1 MAALHARSAG
11 GGLRIGRHDARDA
24 RRAAGR
30 RRRNGG
36 SRLRAL
42 GMPPA
47 MTSLRVLLLVTLG
60 VGVLPIQPASAQGTQ
75 PLRKAELVRMLARR
89 ALSKPQIA
97 TLVRRNCVTFPPAA
111 HDRADLRAAGADD
124 AVLVAI
130 DQCLRARLAR
140 ATPPPSPRPVAPAPA
155 RPSAPA
161 PSPVVAVTD
170 TSARAAPPPPP
181 TPPAPPRPVISER
194 LTQFTGGAE
203 LHGTVGSTLPQ
214 ALVLEVRDTT
224 GAPFV
229 GQPVTITTSS
239 GGGTVTPSAAE
250 SDTSGVVRVR
260 VTLGER
266 AGPTTITATVGTL
279 TRTVLVRADPGP
291 PEALVVERGDTPVV
305 GSLTLRSRDT
315 VVLRVVARDRYG
327 NRTALDKF
335 AATTT
340 ARAIALTATAT
351 DAAGSVT
358 LVPRRSGVGEL
369 TLSGSGVR
377 ARLPVDVVLPT
388 TSAGAWGLGARTAWL
403 GANHPWIGLSG
414 VTGIK
419 GADFSIFGRRTVVAG
434 LSLALG
440 ATAGALHADQK
451 TRTVSPPLPQG
462 YGRAEFALV
471 PSGTVSPVLSLGAGG
486 YRLKSGD
493 NGQTVYHTNLFWSG
507 GLGADVVVTASVIVE
522 LRVERQWM
530 RDANQGH
537 VATFWPLSAGVR
549 VGL

>member
-30 RRRNGG
+30 RRRSGG
-36 SRLRAL
+36 SGFRAL

-60 VGVLPIQPASAQGTQ
+60 VLPIQSARAQGTQ

-97 TLVRRNCVTFPPAA
+97 TLVRRNCVTFQPTA
-111 HDRADLRAAGADD
+111 HDRAELRAAGADD
-124 AVLVAI
+124 AVLAAI

-140 ATPPPSPRPVAPAPA
+140 AAPPRPVAPAPA
-155 RPSAPA
+155 RPSAP
-161 PSPVVAVTD
+161 SPVVAVTD
-170 TSARAAPPPPP
+170 TPARAAPPPPP
-181 TPPAPPRPVISER
+181 PPPAPPRPVISER

-203 LHGTVGSTLPQ
+203 LHGTVGSTLAQP
-214 ALVLEVRDTT
+214 LVLEVRDTA

-239 GGGTVTPSAAE
+239 GGGTVTPGAAE

-266 AGPTTITATVGTL
+266 AGPTTITASVGTL
-279 TRTVLVRADPGP
+279 TRTVLVRVDPGP

-403 GANHPWIGLSG
+403 GANHPWIGLAG

-440 ATAGALHADQK
+440 ATAGSLNADQT
-451 TRTVSPPLPQG
+451 TRSVSLQLLEG

-471 PSGTVSPVLSLGAGG
+471 PRGTVSPVLSLGAGA
-486 YRLKSGD
+486 YRLTSGD
-493 NGQTVYHTNLFWSG
+493 NGQTVDRTNLFWSG
-507 GLGADVVVTASVIVE
+507 SVGADVVVTPSVIVE
-522 LRVERQWM
+522 VRVERQWM
-530 RDANQGH
+530 RDTNQGH
-537 VATFWPLSAGVR
+537 VATLWPVGVGVR

>member
-1 MAALHARSAG
+1 MWTTNGCTTRSRRRG
-11 GGLRIGRHDARDA
+11 GAPDRKTRRWRRPKGGWPPTSKRWKPTSSARDA
-24 RRAAGR
+24 PGHDLAPSPVARDAGGASHPAGRRPGHAAAAQGRAGADARQAGALEAADSDPGAPQLRHVPAHRARPRRAAGGRRGR
-30 RRRNGG
+30 RR
-36 SRLRAL
+36 
-42 GMPPA
+42 
-47 MTSLRVLLLVTLG
+47 
-60 VGVLPIQPASAQGTQ
+60 
-75 PLRKAELVRMLARR
+75 ARR
-89 ALSKPQIA
+89 
-97 TLVRRNCVTFPPAA
+97 
-111 HDRADLRAAGADD
+111 H
-124 AVLVAI
+124 
-130 DQCLRARLAR
+130 
-140 ATPPPSPRPVAPAPA
+140 RPVPARPTRSHGSAAPA
-155 RPSAPA
+155 RRSSACA
-161 PSPVVAVTD
+161 TERSGAVASCGGDSGTD
-170 TSARAAPPPPP
+170 RHAGA
-181 TPPAPPRPVISER
+181 
-194 LTQFTGGAE
+194 GGAE

-266 AGPTTITATVGTL
+266 AGATTITARVGTL
-279 TRTVLVRADPGP
+279 TRTVLVRVNPGP

-369 TLSGSGVR
+369 TLSGSGLR

-388 TSAGAWGLGARTAWL
+388 TSVGPWGIGARTAWL
-403 GANHPWIGLSG
+403 GANDPWIGLVG
-414 VTGIK
+414 VTGIT

-434 LSLALG
+434 VSLALG
-440 ATAGALHADQK
+440 ATAGSLNADQ
-451 TRTVSPPLPQG
+451 TTGSVSLQLLKG
-462 YGRAEFALV
+462 FGRAEFALV
-471 PSGTVSPVLSLGAGG
+471 PRGTVSPVLSLGAGA

-493 NGQTVYHTNLFWSG
+493 SGRTVDHTNLFWSG
-507 GLGADVVVTASVIVE
+507 GVGVDVVVTASVIVE
-522 LRVERQWM
+522 LRVERRWM
-530 RDANQGH
+530 RDAEEGH

-549 VGL
+549 AAL

>member
-11 GGLRIGRHDARDA
+11 GGLRIGRHDARNA

-30 RRRNGG
+30 RRRSGR

-42 GMPPA
+42 ALPPA

-60 VGVLPIQPASAQGTQ
+60 VLPIQPAGAQGTQ

-89 ALSKPQIA
+89 ALSKLQIA
-97 TLVRRNCVTFPPAA
+97 TLVRRNCVTFQPTA
-111 HDRADLRAAGADD
+111 HDRAELRAAGADD
-124 AVLVAI
+124 AVLAAI

-140 ATPPPSPRPVAPAPA
+140 TAPPPRPAAPAPA

-161 PSPVVAVTD
+161 PSPLVAATQAPTD
-170 TSARAAPPPPP
+170 TPARAAPPPPP
-181 TPPAPPRPVISER
+181 PPPPAPPRPVISER

-266 AGPTTITATVGTL
+266 AGPTTITARVGTL

-340 ARAIALTATAT
+340 ARAITLTATAT

-388 TSAGAWGLGARTAWL
+388 TSVGAWGIGARTAWL
-403 GANHPWIGLSG
+403 GANHPWIGLAG

-419 GADFSIFGRRTVVAG
+419 GADFSIFGCRTLVAG

-440 ATAGALHADQK
+440 ATAGSLNADQ
-451 TRTVSPPLPQG
+451 TTGSVSLQLLEG
-462 YGRAEFALV
+462 FGRAR
-471 PSGTVSPVLSLGAGG
+471 S
-486 YRLKSGD
+486 
-493 NGQTVYHTNLFWSG
+493 
-507 GLGADVVVTASVIVE
+507 
-522 LRVERQWM
+522 
-530 RDANQGH
+530 
-537 VATFWPLSAGVR
+537 
-549 VGL
+549 

>member
-1 MAALHARSAG
+1 M
-11 GGLRIGRHDARDA
+11 
-24 RRAAGR
+24 
-30 RRRNGG
+30 N
-36 SRLRAL
+36 
-42 GMPPA
+42 
-47 MTSLRVLLLVTLG
+47 SLRVLLLVTLG
-60 VGVLPIQPASAQGTQ
+60 VLPIQPAGAQGTQ

-89 ALSKPQIA
+89 ALSKPQIT
-97 TLVRRNCVTFPPAA
+97 TLVRRNCVTFQPTA
-111 HDRADLRAAGADD
+111 HDRAELRAAGADD
-124 AVLVAI
+124 AVLAAI

-140 ATPPPSPRPVAPAPA
+140 ATPPPSPQPVAPAPA
-155 RPSAPA
+155 RPSAPV

-170 TSARAAPPPPP
+170 TPARAAPPPPP
-181 TPPAPPRPVISER
+181 PPRPVMSER
-194 LTQFTGGAE
+194 LTQFTGGAD
-203 LHGTVGSTLPQ
+203 LHGTVGSTLAQ

-239 GGGTVTPSAAE
+239 GGATVTPSDAE
-250 SDTSGVVRVR
+250 SDTSGLVRVR

-266 AGPTTITATVGTL
+266 AGATTITATVGTL

-291 PEALVVERGDTPVV
+291 PEALAVERGDTAVV
-305 GSLTLRSRDT
+305 GSLMLRSRDT

-377 ARLPVDVVLPT
+377 ARLPVDVVLAT
-388 TSAGAWGLGARTAWL
+388 TSVGPWGIGARTAWL
-403 GANHPWIGLSG
+403 GANHPWIGLVG

-440 ATAGALHADQK
+440 ATAGSLNADQ
-451 TRTVSPPLPQG
+451 TTGSVSLQLLEG

-471 PSGTVSPVLSLGAGG
+471 PRGTVSPVLSLGAGA

-507 GLGADVVVTASVIVE
+507 GVGADVVVTASVIVE

-530 RDANQGH
+530 RDAGEGH
-537 VATFWPLSAGVR
+537 VATFWPIAAGVR
-549 VGL
+549 VEL

>member
-1 MAALHARSAG
+1 MAALHARRAG

-47 MTSLRVLLLVTLG
+47 MTSLRVLLLVTLE
-60 VGVLPIQPASAQGTQ
+60 VLPIQPAGAQGSQ
-75 PLRKAELVRMLARR
+75 PLRKAELVRMLARQ

-97 TLVRRNCVTFPPAA
+97 TLVRRNCVTFQPTA
-111 HDRADLRAAGADD
+111 HDRVELRAAGADD
-124 AVLVAI
+124 AVLASI

-140 ATPPPSPRPVAPAPA
+140 VTPPPRTVARPPA
-155 RPSAPA
+155 RPA

-170 TSARAAPPPPP
+170 TSARAEPPPPP
-181 TPPAPPRPVISER
+181 APPPRPVISER

-214 ALVLEVRDTT
+214 ELVLEVRDTT

-266 AGPTTITATVGTL
+266 AGATTITARVETL
-279 TRTVLVRADPGP
+279 TRTVLVRVDPGP

-351 DAAGSVT
+351 DAAGSVR

-369 TLSGSGVR
+369 TLSGSGLR

-403 GANHPWIGLSG
+403 GANHPWIGLAG
-414 VTGIK
+414 VTGI
-419 GADFSIFGRRTVVAG
+419 
-434 LSLALG
+434 
-440 ATAGALHADQK
+440 
-451 TRTVSPPLPQG
+451 
-462 YGRAEFALV
+462 
-471 PSGTVSPVLSLGAGG
+471 
-486 YRLKSGD
+486 
-493 NGQTVYHTNLFWSG
+493 
-507 GLGADVVVTASVIVE
+507 
-522 LRVERQWM
+522 
-530 RDANQGH
+530 
-537 VATFWPLSAGVR
+537 
-549 VGL
+549 

>member
-1 MAALHARSAG
+1 
-11 GGLRIGRHDARDA
+11 
-24 RRAAGR
+24 
-30 RRRNGG
+30 
-36 SRLRAL
+36 
-42 GMPPA
+42 MPSA

-60 VGVLPIQPASAQGTQ
+60 VLPIQPAGAQGTQ
-75 PLRKAELVRMLARR
+75 PLRKAELVRTLARR

-97 TLVRRNCVTFPPAA
+97 SLVRRNCVTFQPTA
-111 HDRADLRAAGADD
+111 HDRAELRAAGADD
-124 AVLVAI
+124 AVLAAI

-161 PSPVVAVTD
+161 PSPVVAVTQ
-170 TSARAAPPPPP
+170 APAPPP
-181 TPPAPPRPVISER
+181 PPAPPRPVISER
-194 LTQFTGGAE
+194 FTQFTGGAE

-229 GQPVTITTSS
+229 GQPVTITTST
-239 GGGTVTPSAAE
+239 GTVTPSAAE

-266 AGPTTITATVGTL
+266 ADATTITARVGGL
-279 TRTVLVRADPGP
+279 TRTVLVRVDPGP

-315 VVLRVVARDRYG
+315 VVLRVEARDRYG

-369 TLSGSGVR
+369 SLSGSGLR
-377 ARLPVDVVLPT
+377 ARLPVDVVLAT
-388 TSAGAWGLGARTAWL
+388 TSVGPWRIGARTAWL
-403 GANHPWIGLSG
+403 GANHPWIGLVG

-419 GADFSIFGRRTVVAG
+419 GADFSIFGRRTVVGG

-440 ATAGALHADQK
+440 ATAGSLNADQT
-451 TRTVSPPLPQG
+451 TRSVSLQLLEG

-549 VGL
+549 AAL

>member
-1 MAALHARSAG
+1 
-11 GGLRIGRHDARDA
+11 
-24 RRAAGR
+24 
-30 RRRNGG
+30 
-36 SRLRAL
+36 
-42 GMPPA
+42 MPPA

-60 VGVLPIQPASAQGTQ
+60 VGVLPIQPAGAQGTQ
-75 PLRKAELVRMLARR
+75 PLRKAELVRMLARQ

-97 TLVRRNCVTFPPAA
+97 TLVRRNCVTFQPTA
-111 HDRADLRAAGADD
+111 HDRAELRAAGADD
-124 AVLVAI
+124 AVLAAI

-140 ATPPPSPRPVAPAPA
+140 VTPPPRPVARPPA
-155 RPSAPA
+155 RPA
-161 PSPVVAVTD
+161 PSPVVALTD
-170 TSARAAPPPPP
+170 TSARAEPPPPP
-181 TPPAPPRPVISER
+181 APPPRPVISER

-214 ALVLEVRDTT
+214 DLVLEVRDTT

-239 GGGTVTPSAAE
+239 GGGTVMPSAAE

-260 VTLGER
+260 VAGGER
-266 AGPTTITATVGTL
+266 AGATTITARVETL
-279 TRTVLVRADPGP
+279 TRTVLVRVDPGP

-335 AATTT
+335 AATTS

-369 TLSGSGVR
+369 TLSGSGRRV
-377 ARLPVDVVLPT
+377 RLPVDVVLPST
-388 TSAGAWGLGARTAWL
+388 AMSPWRSGARTAWL
-403 GANHPWIGLSG
+403 GANHPWIGLVG

-419 GADFSIFGRRTVVAG
+419 WAYFSIFGRRTVVAG
-434 LSLALG
+434 LSIALG
-440 ATAGALHADQK
+440 ATAGSLNADHR
-451 TRTVSPPLPQG
+451 TRAVSLRLLEG
-462 YGRAEFALV
+462 YGRADFALV
-471 PSGTVSPVLSLGAGG
+471 PGGTVSPVVSLGAGG

-493 NGQTVYHTNLFWSG
+493 NGQTVDHTNLFWSG
-507 GLGADVVVTASVIVE
+507 GVGADVVVTPSVIVE

-530 RDANQGH
+530 RDAGEGH

>member
-1 MAALHARSAG
+1 
-11 GGLRIGRHDARDA
+11 
-24 RRAAGR
+24 
-30 RRRNGG
+30 
-36 SRLRAL
+36 
-42 GMPPA
+42 
-47 MTSLRVLLLVTLG
+47 
-60 VGVLPIQPASAQGTQ
+60 
-75 PLRKAELVRMLARR
+75 MLARR

-97 TLVRRNCVTFPPAA
+97 TRVRRNCVTFQPTA
-111 HDRADLRAAGADD
+111 HDRAELRAAGADD
-124 AVLVAI
+124 AVLAAI

-140 ATPPPSPRPVAPAPA
+140 AAPPPRPRPVAPAPA
-155 RPSAPA
+155 RPA

-170 TSARAAPPPPP
+170 TPARAEPPPPP
-181 TPPAPPRPVISER
+181 PPPPAPPPRPVISER

-214 ALVLEVRDTT
+214 ELVLEVRDTT

-239 GGGTVTPSAAE
+239 GTVTPSAAE

-266 AGPTTITATVGTL
+266 AGPTTITAGVGTL

-340 ARAIALTATAT
+340 APAIAPTATAT

-358 LVPRRSGVGEL
+358 LVPRRSAVGAL

-388 TSAGAWGLGARTAWL
+388 TSVGAWGIGARTAWL
-403 GANHPWIGLSG
+403 GANHPW
-414 VTGIK
+414 
-419 GADFSIFGRRTVVAG
+419 
-434 LSLALG
+434 
-440 ATAGALHADQK
+440 
-451 TRTVSPPLPQG
+451 
-462 YGRAEFALV
+462 
-471 PSGTVSPVLSLGAGG
+471 
-486 YRLKSGD
+486 
-493 NGQTVYHTNLFWSG
+493 
-507 GLGADVVVTASVIVE
+507 
-522 LRVERQWM
+522 
-530 RDANQGH
+530 
-537 VATFWPLSAGVR
+537 
-549 VGL
+549 

>member
-1 MAALHARSAG
+1 MAALHARRAG

-47 MTSLRVLLLVTLG
+47 MTWLRVLLLVTLG
-60 VGVLPIQPASAQGTQ
+60 VLPIQPASTQGTQ

-97 TLVRRNCVTFPPAA
+97 TLVRRNCVTFQPTA
-111 HDRADLRAAGADD
+111 HDRAELRAAGADD
-124 AVLVAI
+124 AVLAAI

-140 ATPPPSPRPVAPAPA
+140 AAPPPRPTP
-155 RPSAPA
+155 
-161 PSPVVAVTD
+161 
-170 TSARAAPPPPP
+170 APPPPP
-181 TPPAPPRPVISER
+181 PAPPPRPVISER
-194 LTQFTGGAE
+194 LTQFTGPAE
-203 LHGTVGSTLPQ
+203 VHGTVGSTLPQ
-214 ALVLEVRDTT
+214 ELVLEVRDTT
-224 GAPFV
+224 GVPFV

-266 AGPTTITATVGTL
+266 AGATTITARVETL
-279 TRTVLVRADPGP
+279 TRTVLVRVDPGP
-291 PEALVVERGDTPVV
+291 PEALVVARGDTPVV

-358 LVPRRSGVGEL
+358 LVPRRSGIGEL
-369 TLSGSGVR
+369 TSEVQVR
-377 ARLPVDVVLPT
+377 
-388 TSAGAWGLGARTAWL
+388 
-403 GANHPWIGLSG
+403 
-414 VTGIK
+414 
-419 GADFSIFGRRTVVAG
+419 
-434 LSLALG
+434 
-440 ATAGALHADQK
+440 Q
-451 TRTVSPPLPQG
+451 
-462 YGRAEFALV
+462 
-471 PSGTVSPVLSLGAGG
+471 
-486 YRLKSGD
+486 
-493 NGQTVYHTNLFWSG
+493 
-507 GLGADVVVTASVIVE
+507 
-522 LRVERQWM
+522 
-530 RDANQGH
+530 
-537 VATFWPLSAGVR
+537 
-549 VGL
+549 

>member
-1 MAALHARSAG
+1 MAALHARRAG

-24 RRAAGR
+24 RWAAGS

-47 MTSLRVLLLVTLG
+47 MTSLRVLLLVTLE
-60 VGVLPIQPASAQGTQ
+60 VLPIQPASAQGTQ

-97 TLVRRNCVTFPPAA
+97 TLVRRNCVTFQPTA
-111 HDRADLRAAGADD
+111 HDRVELRAAGADD
-124 AVLVAI
+124 AVLAAI

-140 ATPPPSPRPVAPAPA
+140 VTPPPRPVARPPA
-155 RPSAPA
+155 RPA
-161 PSPVVAVTD
+161 PSPVLAVTD
-170 TSARAAPPPPP
+170 TSARAEPPPPP
-181 TPPAPPRPVISER
+181 PPAPPPRPVISER

-214 ALVLEVRDTT
+214 ELVLEVRDTT

-266 AGPTTITATVGTL
+266 AGATTITARVETL
-279 TRTVLVRADPGP
+279 TRTVLVRVDPGP

-335 AATTT
+335 AATTS

-403 GANHPWIGLSG
+403 GANHPWIGLAG

-440 ATAGALHADQK
+440 ATAGSLNADQ
-451 TRTVSPPLPQG
+451 TTGAVSLQLLEG

-471 PSGTVSPVLSLGAGG
+471 PRGTVSPVLSRGR
-486 YRLKSGD
+486 RLSS
-493 NGQTVYHTNLFWSG
+493 QEW
-507 GLGADVVVTASVIVE
+507 
-522 LRVERQWM
+522 R
-530 RDANQGH
+530 
-537 VATFWPLSAGVR
+537 
-549 VGL
+549 

>member
-1 MAALHARSAG
+1 
-11 GGLRIGRHDARDA
+11 
-24 RRAAGR
+24 
-30 RRRNGG
+30 
-36 SRLRAL
+36 
-42 GMPPA
+42 MPPA

-60 VGVLPIQPASAQGTQ
+60 VGVLPIQPAGAQGTQ
-75 PLRKAELVRMLARR
+75 PLRKAELVRMLARQ

-97 TLVRRNCVTFPPAA
+97 TLVRRNCVTFQPTA
-111 HDRADLRAAGADD
+111 HDRAELRAAGADD
-124 AVLVAI
+124 AVLAAI

-140 ATPPPSPRPVAPAPA
+140 VTPPPRPAP
-155 RPSAPA
+155 
-161 PSPVVAVTD
+161 
-170 TSARAAPPPPP
+170 
-181 TPPAPPRPVISER
+181 PPRPVISER

-214 ALVLEVRDTT
+214 DLVLEVRDTT

-239 GGGTVTPSAAE
+239 GTVTPSAAE

-266 AGPTTITATVGTL
+266 AGATTITARVETL
-279 TRTVLVRADPGP
+279 TRTVLVRVDPGP

-377 ARLPVDVVLPT
+377 VRLPVDVVLPA
-388 TSAGAWGLGARTAWL
+388 TSVGAWGLGARTAWL
-403 GANHPWIGLSG
+403 GA
-414 VTGIK
+414 
-419 GADFSIFGRRTVVAG
+419 
-434 LSLALG
+434 
-440 ATAGALHADQK
+440 
-451 TRTVSPPLPQG
+451 
-462 YGRAEFALV
+462 
-471 PSGTVSPVLSLGAGG
+471 
-486 YRLKSGD
+486 
-493 NGQTVYHTNLFWSG
+493 
-507 GLGADVVVTASVIVE
+507 
-522 LRVERQWM
+522 
-530 RDANQGH
+530 
-537 VATFWPLSAGVR
+537 
-549 VGL
+549 

>member
-1 MAALHARSAG
+1 
-11 GGLRIGRHDARDA
+11 
-24 RRAAGR
+24 
-30 RRRNGG
+30 
-36 SRLRAL
+36 
-42 GMPPA
+42 MPPA

-60 VGVLPIQPASAQGTQ
+60 VLPIQPAGAQGTQ

-97 TLVRRNCVTFPPAA
+97 TLVRRNCVTFQPTA
-111 HDRADLRAAGADD
+111 HDRAELRAAGADD
-124 AVLVAI
+124 AVLAAI

-161 PSPVVAVTD
+161 PSPVVAVTQ
-170 TSARAAPPPPP
+170 APAPPP
-181 TPPAPPRPVISER
+181 PPAPPRPVISER

-266 AGPTTITATVGTL
+266 AGATTITARVGTL

-388 TSAGAWGLGARTAWL
+388 TSVGAWGIGARTAWL
-403 GANHPWIGLSG
+403 GANHPWIGLAG

-419 GADFSIFGRRTVVAG
+419 GADFSIFGCRTLVAG

-440 ATAGALHADQK
+440 ATAGSLNADQ
-451 TRTVSPPLPQG
+451 TTGSVSLQLLEG
-462 YGRAEFALV
+462 FGRAEFALV
-471 PSGTVSPVLSLGAGG
+471 PRGTVSPVVSLGAGA

-493 NGQTVYHTNLFWSG
+493 NGQTVYNTNLFWSG
-507 GLGADVVVTASVIVE
+507 GVGADVVVTPSVIVE

-530 RDANQGH
+530 RDPNQGH
-537 VATFWPLSAGVR
+537 GATLWPLSAGVR
-549 VGL
+549 AAL

>member
-11 GGLRIGRHDARDA
+11 GGLRIGRHDARNA

-30 RRRNGG
+30 RRRSGR

-42 GMPPA
+42 GLPPA
-47 MTSLRVLLLVTLG
+47 MISLRVLLLPIL
-60 VGVLPIQPASAQGTQ
+60 GVLPIQPAGAQGTH

-97 TLVRRNCVTFPPAA
+97 TLVRRNCVTFQPTA
-111 HDRADLRAAGADD
+111 HDRAELRAAGADD
-124 AVLVAI
+124 AVLAAI

-140 ATPPPSPRPVAPAPA
+140 TAPPPRPAAPAPA

-161 PSPVVAVTD
+161 PSPLVAATQAPTD
-170 TSARAAPPPPP
+170 TPARAAPPPPP
-181 TPPAPPRPVISER
+181 PPPPPRPVISER

-266 AGPTTITATVGTL
+266 AGATTITARVETL
-279 TRTVLVRADPGP
+279 TRTVLVRVDPGP

-335 AATTT
+335 AATT
-340 ARAIALTATAT
+340 
-351 DAAGSVT
+351 
-358 LVPRRSGVGEL
+358 
-369 TLSGSGVR
+369 
-377 ARLPVDVVLPT
+377 
-388 TSAGAWGLGARTAWL
+388 SAQL
-403 GANHPWIGLSG
+403 
-414 VTGIK
+414 
-419 GADFSIFGRRTVVAG
+419 
-434 LSLALG
+434 
-440 ATAGALHADQK
+440 
-451 TRTVSPPLPQG
+451 
-462 YGRAEFALV
+462 
-471 PSGTVSPVLSLGAGG
+471 
-486 YRLKSGD
+486 
-493 NGQTVYHTNLFWSG
+493 
-507 GLGADVVVTASVIVE
+507 
-522 LRVERQWM
+522 
-530 RDANQGH
+530 
-537 VATFWPLSAGVR
+537 
-549 VGL
+549 

>member
-1 MAALHARSAG
+1 MWTTNGCTTRSQRRG
-11 GGLRIGRHDARDA
+11 GAPDRKTRRSRRPKGGWPPTSKRWKPISSARDA
-24 RRAAGR
+24 PGHDLIPSPAPSDAGGASHPAGQRSGHATAPQSRAGANARQAGALEAADSDAGAPQPRHVPAHRARPRRAAGR
-30 RRRNGG
+30 RRGRRG
-36 SRLRAL
+36 
-42 GMPPA
+42 
-47 MTSLRVLLLVTLG
+47 
-60 VGVLPIQPASAQGTQ
+60 
-75 PLRKAELVRMLARR
+75 ARR
-89 ALSKPQIA
+89 HRSVSARP
-97 TLVRRNCVTFPPAA
+97 T
-111 HDRADLRAAGADD
+111 G
-124 AVLVAI
+124 
-130 DQCLRARLAR
+130 ARLA
-140 ATPPPSPRPVAPAPA
+140 APA
-155 RPSAPA
+155 RRSSACA
-161 PSPVVAVTD
+161 
-170 TSARAAPPPPP
+170 SARAAPPPPP
-181 TPPAPPRPVISER
+181 PPPPPAPPRPGISER
-194 LTQFTGGAE
+194 LTQFTGAAE
-203 LHGTVGSTLPQ
+203 LHGTVGSTLAQP
-214 ALVLEVRDTT
+214 LVLEVRDTA

-239 GGGTVTPSAAE
+239 GGGTGRPSAAE
-250 SDTSGVVRVR
+250 SDTSGLVRVR

-266 AGPTTITATVGTL
+266 AGPTTITASVGTL

-327 NRTALDKF
+327 NRTAPDKF
-335 AATTT
+335 GATTT

-351 DAAGSVT
+351 DAAGSVP

-369 TLSGSGVR
+369 TLSGSGLR

-403 GANHPWIGLSG
+403 GANHPWIGLAG

-440 ATAGALHADQK
+440 STAGSLNADQT
-451 TRTVSPPLPQG
+451 TRAVSLQLLEG
-462 YGRAEFALV
+462 YGSAEFALV
-471 PSGTVSPVLSLGAGG
+471 PGGTVSPVLSLGAGG

-493 NGQTVYHTNLFWSG
+493 HGRTVDHTNLFWSG
-507 GLGADVVVTASVIVE
+507 GVGADVVVTASVIVE

-530 RDANQGH
+530 REPNQGH
-537 VATFWPLSAGVR
+537 GATLWPLSAGVR

>member
-1 MAALHARSAG
+1 
-11 GGLRIGRHDARDA
+11 
-24 RRAAGR
+24 
-30 RRRNGG
+30 
-36 SRLRAL
+36 
-42 GMPPA
+42 MPPA
-47 MTSLRVLLLVTLG
+47 MTSLRVLLLGALRA
-60 VGVLPIQPASAQGTQ
+60 GVLPIQPAGAQGTQ
-75 PLRKAELVRMLARR
+75 PLRKAELVRMLARQ

-97 TLVRRNCVTFPPAA
+97 TLVRRNCVTFQPTA
-111 HDRADLRAAGADD
+111 HDRAELRAAGADD
-124 AVLVAI
+124 AVLAAI

-155 RPSAPA
+155 RPSAPV

-170 TSARAAPPPPP
+170 TSERAAPPPPP
-181 TPPAPPRPVISER
+181 PPPPPAPPRPVISER

-214 ALVLEVRDTT
+214 ALVLEVRGTT

-266 AGPTTITATVGTL
+266 AGATTITARVGTL

-291 PEALVVERGDTPVV
+291 PEALVMERGDTPVV
-305 GSLTLRSRDT
+305 GSLTLRARDT

-340 ARAIALTATAT
+340 ARAIALTAMAT

-377 ARLPVDVVLPT
+377 ARLRVDVVLPT
-388 TSAGAWGLGARTAWL
+388 T
-403 GANHPWIGLSG
+403 
-414 VTGIK
+414 
-419 GADFSIFGRRTVVAG
+419 
-434 LSLALG
+434 
-440 ATAGALHADQK
+440 
-451 TRTVSPPLPQG
+451 
-462 YGRAEFALV
+462 
-471 PSGTVSPVLSLGAGG
+471 
-486 YRLKSGD
+486 
-493 NGQTVYHTNLFWSG
+493 
-507 GLGADVVVTASVIVE
+507 
-522 LRVERQWM
+522 
-530 RDANQGH
+530 
-537 VATFWPLSAGVR
+537 
-549 VGL
+549 